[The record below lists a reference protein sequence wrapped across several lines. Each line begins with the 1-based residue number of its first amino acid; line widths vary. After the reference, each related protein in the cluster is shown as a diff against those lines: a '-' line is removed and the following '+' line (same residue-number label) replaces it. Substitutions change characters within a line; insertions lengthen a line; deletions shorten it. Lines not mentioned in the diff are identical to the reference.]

1 MEQLEVTLPLPLGL
15 GFNAQNVVSEVLKGG
30 SAAADGRVRVG
41 DRVTHVDNVEVGG
54 GRRKIAS
61 CSRTL

>member
-1 MEQLEVTLPLPLGL
+1 
-15 GFNAQNVVSEVLKGG
+15 VSEVLKGG